1 MIEYTYRLAKDQDG
15 ELLVTVKPLM
25 NDIETSIHQMM
36 AIPID
41 TLTQEDKEIFNLKIL
56 GLKTIYEFLGALVQE
71 QTLKD
76 AAHELKGSVNIQ
88 TNQMI
93 DELTQVQVLH

>member
-25 NDIETSIHQMM
+25 NDIETSIQQMM
-36 AIPID
+36 DIPID

-56 GLKTIYEFLGALVQE
+56 GLKTIHEFLGALVQE

-76 AAHELKGSVNIQ
+76 AARELKGTVNIQ
-88 TNQMI
+88 TNQML
-93 DELTQVQVLH
+93 DDVTVHTLH

>member
-1 MIEYTYRLAKDQDG
+1 MRFAT
-15 ELLVTVKPLM
+15 P
-25 NDIETSIHQMM
+25 
-36 AIPID
+36 
-41 TLTQEDKEIFNLKIL
+41 QEDKEIFNLKIL
-56 GLKTIYEFLGALVQE
+56 GLKTIFEFLGALVQE

-76 AAHELKGSVNIQ
+76 AAKELNGTDNIQ

>member
-25 NDIETSIHQMM
+25 NDIEKSIHTMM
-36 AIPID
+36 DIPID
-41 TLTQEDKEIFNLKIL
+41 TLTTEDKEIFNLKIL

-76 AAHELKGSVNIQ
+76 TAHELKGTVNIQ
-88 TNQMI
+88 TNQMLDDI
-93 DELTQVQVLH
+93 TVHTLH

>member
-25 NDIETSIHQMM
+25 NDIEKSIHKMM
-36 AIPID
+36 DIPIES
-41 TLTQEDKEIFNLKIL
+41 LTTEDKEIFNLKIL

-76 AAHELKGSVNIQ
+76 AAHELKGTVNIQ
-88 TNQMI
+88 TNQMLDDI
-93 DELTQVQVLH
+93 TVHTIH

>member
-25 NDIETSIHQMM
+25 SDIEKSIHKMM
-36 AIPID
+36 DIPID

-56 GLKTIYEFLGALVQE
+56 
-71 QTLKD
+71 
-76 AAHELKGSVNIQ
+76 
-88 TNQMI
+88 
-93 DELTQVQVLH
+93 

>member
-25 NDIETSIHQMM
+25 NDIEKSIHKMM
-36 AIPID
+36 DIPIES
-41 TLTQEDKEIFNLKIL
+41 LTDENKEIFNLKIL

-88 TNQMI
+88 TNQVI
-93 DELTQVQVLH
+93 DEFTKQTLH